1 MSKREIAVI
10 TLDADAQAFIDE
22 IVEQWGKSPSPP
34 GVLQWLLTLL
44 ERHEGLVREIVPR
57 LEEAMTPQR
66 LRVLVQ
72 RGDSGEALPPEE
84 LVAKAGDVARLA
96 GRPVSLRDLACIILT
111 LTGCALIGAD
121 AETASC
127 ADCDTV
133 FVSLNDELP
142 DFEEESTTPLLDKL
156 GIDLTREASEGALAP
171 VVDREEEIRLVIETL
186 CRSTKRNPAL
196 VGPAGVG
203 KTAIVEGLAHRI
215 VKGAVPA
222 LLLKVRIIMLSVTSL
237 VAGCTLVGEFEERI
251 SGLLKEARQAGI
263 VLFIDE
269 AHTMLGAGAAGRNG
283 NDLANMLKQAMARG
297 EIACIAATTDEEY
310 RRDIESDSALERR
323 FQPIRVQEM
332 SAAEALDVVKALS
345 VRLEEQRGV
354 CVSAP
359 LLEWMVGFAAQHMRN
374 RHFPDKAVDILEQC
388 VAFALTQDRTEVT
401 QVDAETV
408 ARRMVGMPL
417 QVDERL
423 VTLEEALRR
432 RSLLPPDT
440 ISQLISRL
448 GVTMRGL
455 DFRAERPNAVLLLL
469 GPAATQSR
477 LLCELIAESLFGLS
491 ERVVTLEMG
500 RIVNAADLSML
511 LGSPPGYIG
520 YGGRVALH
528 EVIQMPWCVL
538 RIEDVEACH
547 PTARDVLAQGL
558 RRGCVTLAD
567 GKRAFLSD
575 MVIVLCADGP
585 LGADA
590 PIGFGPHDGTP
601 ADNLRERAAH
611 YLSEDLVEE
620 VDILC
625 AELCDGPDATLRWLQ
640 QSLLADLEARFRPQ
654 RICLSFDPSLVD
666 WLAER
671 GSACDDPAAWERL
684 VENELCPLVIPHL
697 PATPGETVHLLLTVE
712 NGACRAERQ
721 A

>member
-10 TLDADAQAFIDE
+10 TLDDDARAFIDA
-22 IVEQWGKSPSPP
+22 IVEQWGKSPTPP

-44 ERHEGLVREIVPR
+44 ERHEALVREIVPR
-57 LEEAMTPQR
+57 LEEAITPQR

-72 RGDSGEALPPEE
+72 RGEAGEALSPEQ
-84 LVAKAGDVARLA
+84 LVARAGDCAR
-96 GRPVSLRDLACIILT
+96 GRQVSLRDLACIILT
-111 LTGCALIGAD
+111 LTGCALVGAD

-133 FVSLNDELP
+133 FVSLSDEMP
-142 DFEEESTTPLLDKL
+142 EFEEESTTPLLDKL
-156 GIDLTREASEGALAP
+156 GVDLTREASEGALAP
-171 VVDREEEIRLVIETL
+171 VVDREEEIRLLIETL

-222 LLLKVRIIMLSVTSL
+222 LLQQVRIVMLSVTSL

-251 SGLLKEARQAGI
+251 NGLLKEARQLGI

-310 RRDIESDSALERR
+310 RREIESDPALERR

-332 SAAEALDVVKALS
+332 TAAQSLYVLKALS
-345 VRLEEQRGV
+345 VRLAERRGV
-354 CVSAP
+354 SVPAP

-388 VAFALTQDRTEVT
+388 VAYALTQDRTELT
-401 QVDAETV
+401 QEDAETV

-417 QVDERL
+417 QVDARL
-423 VTLEEALRR
+423 AALEEALRR
-432 RSLLPPDT
+432 RSLLPPAT
-440 ISQLISRL
+440 VAQLISRL

-455 DFRAERPNAVLLLL
+455 DFRAARPNAVLLLA
-469 GPAATQSR
+469 GPAATQGR
-477 LLCELIAESLFGLS
+477 LLCELIAEALFGAA
-491 ERVVTLEMG
+491 ERVVALEMG

-528 EVIQMPWCVL
+528 EVMQMPWCVL
-538 RIEDVEACH
+538 RVEDVEACH

-558 RRGCVTLAD
+558 HRGCVTLAD

-575 MVIVLCADGP
+575 MVVVLCADGP

-590 PIGFGPHDGTP
+590 PIGFGPHDGTC

-611 YLSEDLVEE
+611 YLGEDLVEE

-640 QSLLADLEARFRPQ
+640 ESLLTDLDTRFRPQ
-654 RICLSFDPSLVD
+654 GICLRFDPSLLD
-666 WLAER
+666 WLAAR
-671 GSACDDPAAWERL
+671 GTACDEPADWERL
-684 VENELCPLVIPHL
+684 VENALCPLIIPHL
-697 PATPGETVHLLLTVE
+697 PAPGRDAVQLLLTVT
-712 NGACRAERQ
+712 GGVCSAERC
-721 A
+721 

>member
-22 IVEQWGKSPSPP
+22 IVEQWGKSSNTP
-34 GVLQWLLTLL
+34 GVLQWLVTLL
-44 ERHEGLVREIVPR
+44 ERHEALVREIVPR
-57 LEEAMTPQR
+57 LEEAITPQR
-66 LRVLVQ
+66 LCVLVQ
-72 RGDSGEALPPEE
+72 RGDTGEALTPEQ
-84 LVAKAGDVARLA
+84 LVAKAGEIARLA

-111 LTGCALIGAD
+111 LTGCTLVGAD

-156 GIDLTREASEGALAP
+156 GVDLTREASEGALAP

-222 LLLKVRIIMLSVTSL
+222 LLLKVRIVMLSVTSL

-251 SGLLKEARQAGI
+251 TGLLKEARQAGI

-332 SAAEALDVVKALS
+332 SAAEALDVVRALS
-345 VRLEEQRGV
+345 VRLAERRGV
-354 CVSAP
+354 SVPAP
-359 LLEWMVGFAAQHMRN
+359 LLEWMVSFAAQHMRN

-388 VAFALTQDRTEVT
+388 VAYALTQGQYEVT

-417 QVDERL
+417 QMDERL
-423 VTLEEALRR
+423 AALEEALRR

-455 DFRAERPNAVLLLL
+455 DFRAERPNAVLLLT

-520 YGGRVALH
+520 YGGRVPLH
-528 EVIQMPWCVL
+528 EVLQMPWCVL
-538 RIEDVEACH
+538 RVEDVEACH

-575 MVIVLCADGP
+575 MVVVLCADGP

-590 PIGFGPHDGTP
+590 PIGFGPHDGTC

-611 YLSEDLVEE
+611 YLGEDLVEE
-620 VDILC
+620 MDILC

-654 RICLSFDPSLVD
+654 GICLRFDPSLLD

-671 GSACDDPAAWERL
+671 GAACDEPADWERL
-684 VENELCPLVIPHL
+684 VENVLCPLIIPHL
-697 PATPGETVHLLLTVE
+697 PVTPGESMQLLLTAA
-712 NGACRAERQ
+712 GGTCRAERQ